1 MNAFSLYTIGLP
13 QVFNFDVLSMLLVGV
28 ISGVV
33 IGALPGLTATMG
45 VAVMTPLT
53 YGMSTIVSFALLLG
67 VYCGGIYGGSITAII
82 AKIPGTPSSIMT
94 ALEGHPM
101 TLRGEAGR
109 AIGIATISSF
119 IGGVISVLVLSIFAP
134 VIARVALAF
143 SAQEYFAVALFGI
156 SVIAYISTGS
166 MVKGLIS
173 GFIGLL
179 LSTIGTDPVTGFNRF
194 TFNNLYLLSGLD
206 VVPILIGIFGLSEIL
221 STAEQGLSKIKVT
234 KQINRIL
241 PTKKDMKSITPTLA
255 RGSLIGVIIGAIPAA
270 GGTIAAIVAYGM
282 EKRFSKHPEKFGTG
296 IIEGIA
302 APESANNATSG
313 SAMIPMLTLGI
324 PGDAITAILISA
336 LLIHG
341 LRPGP
346 MLFENNPEIVS
357 AIFIIM
363 ALANLFFLFIG
374 LLGARLI
381 SKIINIRMG
390 LLLPIISLFC
400 FIGAYSIRNSLFDVG
415 VMILFGAVGYLFNKG
430 NFPSAPLVLGLI
442 LGPMI
447 ESNFRQTLI
456 ISQGDILS
464 LFTRPISGI
473 FIILTILL
481 LIMPGVKSLFEKL
494 KASRKS

>member
-1 MNAFSLYTIGLP
+1 MNAFDLYTIGLS
-13 QVFNFDVLSMLLVGV
+13 QVLNFNVLSMLLVGV
-28 ISGVV
+28 IAGVI

-53 YGMSTIVSFALLLG
+53 YGMSTIASFALLLG

-94 ALEGHPM
+94 ALEGYPM

-119 IGGVISVLVLSIFAP
+119 IGGIISVIILSIFAP
-134 VIARVALAF
+134 VIAKAALAF

-156 SVIAYISTGS
+156 SVIAYISTAS

-179 LSTIGTDPVTGFNRF
+179 LSSIGTDPVTGYNRF

-221 STAEQGLSKIKVT
+221 STAEQGLSKIKVS

-241 PTKKDMKSITPTLA
+241 PTKKDMKNITPTLA

-302 APESANNATSG
+302 APESANNATTG
-313 SAMIPMLTLGI
+313 GAMIPMLTLGI

-357 AIFIIM
+357 AIFIMM
-363 ALANLFFLFIG
+363 ALANLIFLFIG
-374 LLGARLI
+374 LLGARVI
-381 SKIINIRMG
+381 SKIINIRIG

-400 FIGAYSIRNSLFDVG
+400 FIGAYSIKNSLFDVG
-415 VMILFGAVGYLFNKG
+415 VMILFGAIGYLFNKG

-447 ESNFRQTLI
+447 ESNFRQAII
-456 ISQGDILS
+456 ISQGNLLS
-464 LFTRPISGI
+464 FFTRPISGI
-473 FIILTILL
+473 FIFLTILL
-481 LIMPGVKSLFEKL
+481 LAMPGIKSLFEKF
-494 KASRKS
+494 KASR